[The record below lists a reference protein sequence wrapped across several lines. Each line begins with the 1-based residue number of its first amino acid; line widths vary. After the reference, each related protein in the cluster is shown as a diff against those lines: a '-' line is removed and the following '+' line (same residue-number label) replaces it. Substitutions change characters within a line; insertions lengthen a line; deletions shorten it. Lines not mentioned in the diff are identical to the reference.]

1 MPDKF
6 KNHMKQFYEDKTKEE
21 IQEIKDAINQFHQKN
36 SDVNDIDVQ
45 KILKIQYIRPELKE
59 NFPEL
64 LNNAYQLFK
73 NNDKFHRERKAK
85 QKKERAIKHNVI
97 KKLKKEHLEF
107 IKDYMDDERNLD
119 QICLKSLCQLI
130 DQTF

>member
-45 KILKIQYIRPELKE
+45 KILKIEYIRPELRE

-73 NNDKFHRERKAK
+73 NNDKFHREQKAK

>member
-1 MPDKF
+1 
-6 KNHMKQFYEDKTKEE
+6 MKQFYEDKTKEE

-73 NNDKFHRERKAK
+73 NNDKFHREQKAK